1 MRGIMKRTLGTILSA
16 LAILI
21 LASSCCFCMRM
32 HTVTIDPD
40 NGEEVE
46 TVIVED
52 GKLLEEPDRPRRS
65 GYSFIGWYNE
75 ATDEKYDF
83 SLPVRSDLMIIA
95 HWTRNTSTVTP
106 PAKCTVRFDVNLPEG
121 LVDTSLIPADKTF
134 TAGEKMEDVL
144 PDLTAS
150 SFEFLGWFTDEGIKY
165 TPGMTINKD
174 TTIYARW
181 VSVWDGYSSDT
192 DYIEEQLANTESNE
206 IKIST
211 ASQLKG
217 LADKITN
224 DEEDFANKVINL
236 TNDIDFNYTDHN
248 TAWEPI
254 GEYNDKMPD
263 FSVGFAGELDGNGH
277 TIKNLYIEEDDY
289 NGIFSYIPNTGYIHD
304 LKVEGFVGSIAGM
317 NEGRIENCS
326 VSMAHDS
333 IYAINTNGFGFIAA
347 KNKGMVIACSVN
359 MDDIADY
366 FYSAGNQ
373 TGAVVGLNEGS
384 VIACYVSTP
393 DRYVYTSGSQDVGGV
408 VGLNENGTVVAC
420 YFDGLI
426 ENGGDGYGG
435 IAGRNQGTISSCF
448 ANATLSTG
456 STLGAICGY
465 NEGTISDCGWYGTG
479 FSGAIG
485 EDTGESSNKEPYQ
498 NAGSLWSDAVTGM
511 NSAIASWNS
520 SNPDTPCN
528 YRYEATMAGEP
539 PVLVASV

>member
-1 MRGIMKRTLGTILSA
+1 MKRTLGTILSA

-32 HTVTIDPD
+32 HTVTIDPA
-40 NGEEVE
+40 NGDEVE

-83 SLPVRSDLMIIA
+83 SLPVRSDLTIIA
-95 HWTRNTSTVTP
+95 HWTRNTPSVPSGPSSFTV
-106 PAKCTVRFDVNLPEG
+106 KFDVNLPEG
-121 LVDTSLIPADKTF
+121 YVESSIPDMTVDSGSGIEDGSLPSKPEIVDGKGTF
-134 TAGEKMEDVL
+134 N
-144 PDLTAS
+144 
-150 SFEFLGWFTDEGIKY
+150 FLGWYTEEGIQY
-165 TPGMTINKD
+165 TAGMAINED
-174 TTIYARW
+174 TTLYARW
-181 VSVWDGYSSDT
+181 ESVWDGYSSDT

-224 DEEDFANKVINL
+224 DEEDFADKVINL
-236 TNDIDFNYTDHN
+236 TNDIDLGLDESN
-248 TAWEPI
+248 TWTPI
-254 GEYNDKMPD
+254 GEYRETKPDK
-263 FSVGFAGELDGNGH
+263 SYGFAGELDGNGH
-277 TIKNLYIEEDDY
+277 TIKNIYIEEDDY

-373 TGAVVGLNEGS
+373 MGAVVGLNEGS

-393 DRYVYTSGSQDVGGV
+393 DRYVYTFGSQDVGGV